1 MKKEKIFKPED
12 FDKEKK
18 SKNKLLPWIIG
29 GGVVCALV
37 VGFICWSKS
46 NDKDGSENS
55 QSATTQVI
63 ENPIKEDSGNNDS
76 SLTKEDVS
84 NVSNEGNPFA
94 GNTGDD
100 SEVVKI
106 KEEYTSGTTSV
117 LNSDVEE
124 EALKVIRG
132 DYGNIPE
139 RKTKLGSKYQ
149 PIQNR
154 VNQLKREGFF

>member
-1 MKKEKIFKPED
+1 MAKKKIFKHED

-37 VGFICWSKS
+37 VGFIYWPKS

-55 QSATTQVI
+55 QSTTTQVI
-63 ENPIKEDSGNNDS
+63 GTPIKEDSGNNDS
-76 SLTKEDVS
+76 SLIKEYVS
-84 NVSNEGNPFA
+84 NVSNEGNPSV

-106 KEEYTSGTTSV
+106 KEEYTSGTTPI
-117 LNSDVEE
+117 LNSDIEE
-124 EALKVIRG
+124 EAFKVIRG

-139 RKTKLGSKYQ
+139 RRVKLGSQYQ